1 MDEGD
6 NDAPWLDD
14 TSEVF
19 QMSLGHIFPK
29 PFLDGGGI
37 RKGQRDATYNMFRL
51 ELKSATP
58 ICWNGSDSS
67 PIERVVMEGQL
78 MKAACLPFNW
88 KSVPRKPPTDVN
100 TLFAVQEKWHKKKYP
115 DNSGKGDRETAPFRG
130 GAWDRLTQGNTAVAI
145 KALYGVNRSDMQLG
159 KDLMKDLTSL
169 VRVDM
174 FGNVVSVQAESR
186 SIACFNIEHIFPYSR
201 GGKTHPFNLVAMSIV
216 ANSSKAS
223 FILNT
228 CISVKVE
235 DDGGVRDRVDFFL
248 NDKKE
253 LKLVARTIRW
263 HHISA
268 LWRLAKDHNGGKLS
282 DAATMYVF
290 KAFLKIALC
299 TPCMTDTVFPGAF
312 CIRLLEEHCSAYPWI
327 RPARDRFLEVV
338 ESIDYKS
345 RRCPVDNMA
354 KTLTPEDVNGISPQ
368 KERGQ
373 PQLALLEAAQAETE
387 ALRRDIEALSR
398 AGQEAFSLR
407 LQVEAMRG
415 EIDALASANAGDA
428 NAGDANAGD
437 GAAAMTTTADA
448 AQILALEQQQGALVA
463 AEAEV
468 ARLKTASIVLYKQEQ
483 RARREQGPRFD
494 VNGNARA
501 GTLGPLNNPPRIQL
515 PQQQQQQQLPH
526 QHVWT
531 MRQNRVFPIMQPQLQ
546 QLQQPQQPQY
556 TMPRYEAAHAP
567 DAKQRGR
574 WYALLPCMS

>member
-1 MDEGD
+1 M
-6 NDAPWLDD
+6 
-14 TSEVF
+14 
-19 QMSLGHIFPK
+19 
-29 PFLDGGGI
+29 
-37 RKGQRDATYNMFRL
+37 
-51 ELKSATP
+51 
-58 ICWNGSDSS
+58 
-67 PIERVVMEGQL
+67 
-78 MKAACLPFNW
+78 
-88 KSVPRKPPTDVN
+88 
-100 TLFAVQEKWHKKKYP
+100 
-115 DNSGKGDRETAPFRG
+115 
-130 GAWDRLTQGNTAVAI
+130 TQGNTAVAI

-159 KDLMKDLTSL
+159 KELMKDLTSF

-235 DDGGVRDRVDFFL
+235 DDGGVPDRVDFFL

-263 HHISA
+263 HHIAA
-268 LWRLAKDHNGGKLS
+268 LWRLAKEHNGGKVS

-299 TPCMTDTVFPGAF
+299 TPCMTDTVFPGTF
-312 CIRLLEEHCSAYPWI
+312 CIRLLEEHCSAYPWM

-338 ESIDYKS
+338 ASIDDKA
-345 RRCPVDNMA
+345 RRCPVDNRA
-354 KTLTPEDVNGISPQ
+354 PALTPDDVRGISPL

-398 AGQEAFSLR
+398 AEQEAFSLR

-415 EIDALASANAGDA
+415 EIDALASAK
-428 NAGDANAGD
+428 AGDANAGD
-437 GAAAMTTTADA
+437 GAMAAMTTTAGA
-448 AQILALEQQQGALVA
+448 AQILALEQQQGALVD

-468 ARLKTASIVLYKQEQ
+468 ARLKTAVIVLYKQEQ

-501 GTLGPLNNPPRIQL
+501 GSLGPLNNPPRIQQL
-515 PQQQQQQQLPH
+515 TQQQQ

-531 MRQNRVFPIMQPQLQ
+531 MPRRQNRVFPIMQQ
-546 QLQQPQQPQY
+546 QQKPQY
-556 TMPRYEAAHAP
+556 SMPQYSMPQYSMPRYEATNAP
-567 DAKQRGR
+567 DVKQRGR